1 MEPSPL
7 KTQEYFDQTLRLIYS
22 EFDELWELARQ
33 YQANYV
39 TQAQL
44 LAADNSV
51 AIQPGLFSE
60 LDQHNQEIFQL
71 YQRKIHLMILDLA
84 AYDAYC
90 EYNRLAWSE
99 SWEKLAQQ
107 IRRYSSGPSAIHYY
121 YACQSY
127 GWGSSL
133 R

>member
-1 MEPSPL
+1 MSDVTP

-22 EFDELWELARQ
+22 EFDELWELSRQ

-44 LAADNSV
+44 LAADPSV
-51 AIQPGLFSE
+51 AIQPGLFAE
-60 LDQHNQEIFQL
+60 LDQRNQEICQL

-90 EYNRLAWSE
+90 EYNRLTWSQ

-107 IRRYSSGPSAIHYY
+107 IRRYSSGPGAIQYY